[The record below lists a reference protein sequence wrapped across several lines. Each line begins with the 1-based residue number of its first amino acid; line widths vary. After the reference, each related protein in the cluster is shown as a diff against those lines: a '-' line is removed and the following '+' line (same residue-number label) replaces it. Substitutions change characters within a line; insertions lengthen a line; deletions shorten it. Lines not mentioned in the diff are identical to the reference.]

1 MSKCTTYAIEVEL
14 IVCKADIMRDPVTPR
29 IPAGALLTNPARRER
44 DNGLSSCEVCDVGLS
59 WRQGI
64 TKQEVEIGGGSALYI
79 YNNWGMQWGIHAGSP
94 RSETHSV
101 RAKIESFQCSSINR
115 VCYKPKTKPDT
126 YQAVLNL
133 LCVSFETPLVNGKPS
148 P

>member
-79 YNNWGMQWGIHAGSP
+79 YNNWGIQWGIHAGSP
-94 RSETHSV
+94 RS
-101 RAKIESFQCSSINR
+101 
-115 VCYKPKTKPDT
+115 
-126 YQAVLNL
+126 
-133 LCVSFETPLVNGKPS
+133 
-148 P
+148 